1 MQKFTID
8 NAIESLNHDVSVFLL
23 LLLLLLLVDVSKI
36 VVAIPSLRCQG
47 FI

>member
-23 LLLLLLLVDVSKI
+23 LLLLVDVSKI

>member
-1 MQKFTID
+1 MPKFTID
-8 NAIESLNHDVSVFLL
+8 NAIEYLNHDVSVF
-23 LLLLLLLVDVSKI
+23 LLLLLLVDVSKI